1 MTLLAT
7 LYPAFNSTDFDLE
20 AATESLKA
28 LVITFDDA
36 VRWAENEMNEGRG
49 EKIEWER
56 KTEEIARSFY
66 GIPQQWVSWNT
77 ECNENNE
84 PEEWILTVQD
94 VPFATF

>member
-36 VRWAENEMNEGRG
+36 VRWAENEMNEALD
-49 EKIEWER
+49 R
-56 KTEEIARSFY
+56 KS
-66 GIPQQWVSWNT
+66 V
-77 ECNENNE
+77 
-84 PEEWILTVQD
+84 V
-94 VPFATF
+94 